1 MHIELRHVHKRFG
14 PVHAN
19 NDINLTFASGR
30 IIGILGENGA
40 GKSTLMKILSGF
52 QAADSGEIWLDG
64 SHVDYTG
71 PEAAI
76 RHGIGMLQQDPL
88 DVAAFTVLENF
99 VYGQPGRVL
108 PKWKAARQQL
118 ADLTRR
124 FGFELDPDTPIA
136 QISIGQRQQ
145 LEIVRLLALGVRTLI
160 LDEPTTGISAEQK
173 IILFDALRTLV
184 TRDSMTVLLV
194 SHKLEDV
201 IALCHEI
208 AVLRAGQVVGTRAMP
223 ATTGQLVTMMF
234 GQEIKP
240 QTRQRD
246 DLSDAPVALEL
257 DRVTLRGKRVTVQ
270 DFSLRLRA
278 GEVVGLAGLDG
289 SGQETV
295 LRAAVGLEKPLRG
308 QVKVKGEVISAS
320 RVEQWLATL
329 ESSMRPSYRYLF
341 IPILLV
347 RLLRLLVAD
356 QPYRRFLRQGVA
368 FGAAGRLEEGLV
380 AGLTLTEH
388 IAIVTETGTL
398 VDWRRAAQNTA
409 GQMKTYDVRGRPES
423 QIETL
428 SGGNQQ
434 RMLMAL
440 MPEQPVALVLEQPT
454 RGLDV
459 DSARWIWQ
467 QLLSRQAGG
476 TAILFSSPELDELVA
491 YSDRI
496 LVFFA
501 GRVFEV
507 PDARH
512 TDADEIGHLIG
523 GHFEEQ
529 DS

>member
-1 MHIELRHVHKRFG
+1 MHIELRHIHKRFG

-19 NDINLTFASGR
+19 NDINLTFGSGR

-40 GKSTLMKILSGF
+40 GKSTLMKTLSGF
-52 QAADSGEIWLDG
+52 QSADSGEIWLDG
-64 SHVDYTG
+64 KHVDYTG

-76 RHGIGMLQQDPL
+76 QNGVGMLQQDPL

-99 VYGQPGRVL
+99 TYGQPGSFL
-108 PKWKAARQQL
+108 PNRKAARHQL
-118 ADLTRR
+118 AELSRR
-124 FGFELDPDTPIA
+124 FGFELDPETPIA

-173 IILFDALRTLV
+173 TILFDALRTLA

-201 IALCHEI
+201 IALCHEV
-208 AVLRAGQVVGTRAMP
+208 AVLRAGQVVGTRDMP

-234 GQEIKP
+234 GQELKP
-240 QTRQRD
+240 HTRERE
-246 DLSDAPVALEL
+246 DLSTAPVALEL
-257 DRVTLRGKRVTVQ
+257 AGVTLRGKRVTVEN
-270 DFSLRLRA
+270 FSLKIRA
-278 GEVVGLAGLDG
+278 GEIVGLAGLDG
-289 SGQETV
+289 SGQEMA
-295 LRAAVGLEKPLRG
+295 LRAAVGLEKPQDGRVLIQG
-308 QVKVKGEVISAS
+308 SPIFAS
-320 RVEQWLATL
+320 RLEQWLAHL
-329 ESSMRPSYRYLF
+329 EDVLRSSERLF
-341 IPILLV
+341 IPRFLVSLLLTV
-347 RLLRLLVAD
+347 VSD
-356 QPYRRFLRQGVA
+356 QPYRRFLERGVA

-388 IAIVTETGTL
+388 IAIVTERQTL
-398 VDWRRAAQNTA
+398 VDWGRAAQHTA
-409 GQMKTYDVRGRPES
+409 AQMKTYDVRGRPES

-440 MPEQPVALVLEQPT
+440 MPEKPVLMVLEQPT

-467 QLLSRQAGG
+467 QLLSRQAKG

-496 LVFFA
+496 LVFYA
-501 GRVFEV
+501 GQVFEV
-507 PDARH
+507 PDASR
-512 TDADEIGHLIG
+512 TSADEIGHLIG

-529 DS
+529 TT